1 MRASLFSRFES
12 LPLIGGLRLPARMTA
27 KVRGK
32 RGAADK
38 GSESPAKILIH
49 AINYAPELIGCGK
62 YTTELAQYLRAR
74 GCKIEIV
81 TAPPHYPGWYV
92 RKPYRAFAYLSETLD
107 GIKVTRCPMLMKANG
122 GGLWRLLAPLS
133 FALAAAPMVAWRI
146 VRFRPDVVMCV
157 EPTLFSAPVAM
168 IAAKLVGAR
177 TLLHVQDL
185 EVDAAFGVGHIKGE
199 PIKQAGFFL
208 ERLLMGQFDRVVT
221 ISQKM
226 RAALLAKGLDPV
238 KVEVLRN
245 WVDTGAITPTPK
257 VGNAFRAE
265 LNINDDAFVALYAG
279 HLGVKQALD
288 VVIAAARRLRGRG
301 DIRFVIAGAGPLSEA
316 LQAASAD
323 LPNVLHLPLQPAERL
338 NELLGMADIHLLPQ
352 HRGVVDLVMPSKLGG
367 MLASGRPLVVAAD
380 PGSELFDVLTDIAL
394 LTPAGDDA
402 ALAAA
407 IEQAVTR
414 DLSDQVKNGLRL
426 ADSLSSSRLLPR
438 FERVL
443 LEHIRQPETLPAANE
458 AEAAE
463 IA

>member
-1 MRASLFSRFES
+1 MRARQ
-12 LPLIGGLRLPARMTA
+12 LRTLKSAARTTTQYSKQRA
-27 KVRGK
+27 FPGE
-32 RGAADK
+32 
-38 GSESPAKILIH
+38 GSPSPAKILIH

-62 YTTELAQYLRAR
+62 YTTELARYLRTR
-74 GCKIEIV
+74 GCQIEVV
-81 TAPPHYPGWYV
+81 TAPPHYPGWYA
-92 RKPYRAFAYLSETLD
+92 REPYRALAYVSEMLD
-107 GIKVTRCPMLMKANG
+107 GIKITRCPILMKTDG
-122 GGLWRLLAPLS
+122 GGFWRLLAPLS

-185 EVDAAFGVGHIKGE
+185 EVDAAFGVGHVKGE
-199 PIKQAGFFL
+199 PIKQAGFFV
-208 ERLLMGQFDRVVT
+208 ERLLMGQFDRIVT

-226 RAALLAKGLDPV
+226 RAALLAKGLDPT

-245 WVDTGAITPTPK
+245 WVDTGAISSTPK
-257 VGNAFRAE
+257 AGNAFRAE
-265 LNINDDAFVALYAG
+265 LDIGDDAFVALYAG

-288 VVIAAARRLRGRG
+288 VVIAAARRLRGRD
-301 DIRFVIAGAGPLSEA
+301 DIRFVIAGAGPLSGA

-338 NELLGMADIHLLPQ
+338 NELLGMADLHMLPQ
-352 HRGVVDLVMPSKLGG
+352 HRGVADLVMPSKLGG

-438 FERVL
+438 FERAL
-443 LEHIRQPETLPAANE
+443 LEHIRQPASAPAANE
-458 AEAAE
+458 ATEVV
-463 IA
+463 